1 MTKILFVSSS
11 IKSKYNPFLDAFKKS
26 SSNLDIVYFPD
37 HELQF
42 IDKIKFNL
50 LLHSSIKIYNKSIL
64 KILSKGEKYD
74 LVVVVKGTYIDL
86 KSYQLLRSHS
96 KKMIYWS
103 NDDISRK
110 HNNSYY
116 LRKSLRL
123 FDRVYSMK
131 ILNLLKNELRK
142 FKVKDVEYLL
152 QCYSNDMEIDL
163 LQKPRKSFIHEVTF
177 IGSYEDERFRTIK
190 FLAANGVDVNIY
202 GNGWDNQKNK
212 NLENIYFHEAV
223 TGIDYQKTINESKIS
238 LCFLRKVN
246 EDSVTVRSVEI
257 PAYGGFMIGEYS
269 VEHSYIMNHKTEA
282 IWCKTDDDFLKYVK
296 YFINNPIE
304 REEIAIRGNQKVKT
318 LNCSYEVQVRYIKE
332 CFIS

>member
-152 QCYSNDMEIDL
+152 Q
-163 LQKPRKSFIHEVTF
+163 
-177 IGSYEDERFRTIK
+177 
-190 FLAANGVDVNIY
+190 
-202 GNGWDNQKNK
+202 
-212 NLENIYFHEAV
+212 
-223 TGIDYQKTINESKIS
+223 
-238 LCFLRKVN
+238 
-246 EDSVTVRSVEI
+246 
-257 PAYGGFMIGEYS
+257 
-269 VEHSYIMNHKTEA
+269 
-282 IWCKTDDDFLKYVK
+282 
-296 YFINNPIE
+296 
-304 REEIAIRGNQKVKT
+304 
-318 LNCSYEVQVRYIKE
+318 
-332 CFIS
+332 